1 MITLTAKINILGG
14 GNGAISLGS
23 NNLSGNNISSDLG
36 NLIGVKNN
44 ASNPFLLGVSKLG
57 DGSTLS
63 DGVDY
68 FIGNQ
73 SSNKEGI
80 FANAYEI
87 TLTSTENFQSFSIA
101 FDTANNRHPKSIYID
116 GVEYT
121 DDDPI
126 FTFGNLSNAT
136 SHTISITNWNEPN
149 YPLVITGIYV
159 GLEIN
164 IDYRNL
170 ISISRSIFDRSDLK
184 LPSYGIISNV
194 GDIEFND
201 NDGEVLDYAEQLLLQ
216 KGLSC
221 EVYLNNTLVEG
232 AKEKIGSFQTD
243 QWNYENDSKVVSVS
257 IKDDLEEWQDI
268 YVEGI
273 SYDPR
278 NTAEMPFSDL
288 YKKLWGITNPLYQ
301 MRALSELGEE
311 TEMHLRRTYMKYPL
325 LESGSLWQQW
335 QKLCE
340 ACQLHIYKDSDGI
353 ISCRYNGGN

>member
-44 ASNPFLLGVSKLG
+44 ARNPFLLGVSKFG

-63 DGVDY
+63 DGIDY
-68 FIGNQ
+68 FIGNKL
-73 SSNKEGI
+73 SNKEGI

-126 FTFGNLSNAT
+126 FTFSNLSNAT

-159 GLEIN
+159 GLTID

-232 AKEKIGSFQTD
+232 AKELIGVFETD
-243 QWNYENDSKVVSVS
+243 QWEYDSDNRLVRVT

-278 NTAEMPFSDL
+278 NAKRIQMSDI
-288 YKKLWGITNPLYQ
+288 YEYLWEITSKQYD
-301 MRALSELGEE
+301 MLSLLDLNVE
-311 TEMHLRRTYMKYPL
+311 TSRILEYTFIQYPL
-325 LESGSLWQQW
+325 LKSGTLWQQW

-340 ACQLHIYKDSDGI
+340 VCQLHIYKQNDGKI
-353 ISCRYNGGN
+353 TCRYNGGN